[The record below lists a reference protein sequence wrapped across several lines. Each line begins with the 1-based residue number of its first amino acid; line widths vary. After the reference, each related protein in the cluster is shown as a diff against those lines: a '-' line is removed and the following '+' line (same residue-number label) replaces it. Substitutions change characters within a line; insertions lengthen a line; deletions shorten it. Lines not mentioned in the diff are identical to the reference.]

1 MRALLF
7 LVFMNMAVP
16 SSVQAEVLTWNCS
29 FDKRVVEDGVA
40 TEKMQ
45 LIFKVDTVSQKA
57 YMEGNVG
64 IVEVD
69 FVLGDEAFSF
79 VQNVASGAVQTTTIT
94 RDGAVVHSRNTVLF
108 GEIVAAQHFGRCEY
122 G

>member
-7 LVFMNMAVP
+7 LVFMSMAVP
-16 SSVQAEVLTWNCS
+16 SSVKAEVLTWNCS
-29 FDKRVVEDGVA
+29 FDKRVDEDGVA
-40 TEKMQ
+40 TERML

-79 VQNVASGAVQTTTIT
+79 VQNCRLWRGPDNDDNQRWCCRSLSKHRA
-94 RDGAVVHSRNTVLF
+94 F
-108 GEIVAAQHFGRCEY
+108 W
-122 G
+122 